1 MHEYVLTDHEKFYI
15 LPSKDAVLWKGGM
28 VFHHLFTSC
37 SLFFV
42 YEIGHQHIQSFPPVN
57 EPAQGFQN
65 LLICFLIYPVVA
77 VYDFEKYARCISQSR
92 IDSFAMTAIFLMD
105 RAADT
110 GIALFIFICDL
121 SRPVLCGTVI
131 YDQNLHLIPSSEK
144 RTDAVLH
151 ISF

>member
-1 MHEYVLTDHEKFYI
+1 MKN
-15 LPSKDAVLWKGGM
+15 
-28 VFHHLFTSC
+28 FTS
-37 SLFFV
+37 F
-42 YEIGHQHIQSFPPVN
+42 HPKTQSFGKAVWYFITYNEHVVPVT
-57 EPAQGFQN
+57 AFQN